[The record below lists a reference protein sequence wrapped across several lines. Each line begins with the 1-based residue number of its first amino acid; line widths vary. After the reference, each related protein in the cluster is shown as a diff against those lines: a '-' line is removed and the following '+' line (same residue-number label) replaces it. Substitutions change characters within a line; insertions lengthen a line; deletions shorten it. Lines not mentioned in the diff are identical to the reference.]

1 MHAPIRGE
9 EIYMEGIRINVSSLR
24 DLYLQLDA
32 IIDKKE
38 CDFLDYPLLLEKGG
52 NHLVDLEIVLYNE
65 DGYMLAVFKEIK

>member
-1 MHAPIRGE
+1 
-9 EIYMEGIRINVSSLR
+9 MEGIRINVSSLR

-52 NHLVDLEIVLYNE
+52 SHLVDLEIVLYNE